1 MKKYSFAFYSVC
13 IIVAS
18 FVVQYFQV
26 ALAVDGTN
34 VLIVALEREFG
45 WTRLAINSAISLGAL
60 LSIVGVVG
68 FGTLIMKT
76 SNKKFFVPVALLIGL
91 DLIWMAT
98 AKDVMTFKISMV
110 ILQILLVGPVIA
122 SFALLSNWFVK
133 KRGMILGIV
142 TIGAPA
148 SSATFTPI
156 ATKLIEIYGYSAV
169 YTGIGIIY
177 AFFGLIVLFL
187 VHEKPEDYGYAPDNA
202 DATPEEIKR
211 AKQELDSHET
221 EWTFSRI
228 VRTKEVWLLVFSW
241 GFVFLMMTGIM
252 SQLIPRFLDVG
263 IPLNRALALMS
274 IAAIAGMPMSYV
286 WGWLDDKFGTPKT
299 CIIFSFAYVFGSFC
313 FIFGSADNMIFAFGG
328 ILAVALTTGGMPNLQ
343 PSLQAWV
350 FGRKDFVN
358 TNRYISIGHMVLRSM
373 GFTVMGA
380 VYAHY
385 GTYTPAYIIFIGLAL
400 VTAVLFSMIKT
411 TYDPE
416 RIALMN
422 EESGQ
427 MKNVCTSTVS

>member
-1 MKKYSFAFYSVC
+1 MKKLSFSFYSIS

-18 FVVQYFQV
+18 FVVHYFQV

-34 VLIVALEREFG
+34 VLIVALENEYG
-45 WTRLAINSAISLGAL
+45 WSRLAINSAISLGSL
-60 LSIVGVVG
+60 LSIAGVIG
-68 FGTLIMKT
+68 FGTLIMRT
-76 SNKKFFVPVALLIGL
+76 SNKKFFVPVAVLIGL

-98 AKDVMTFKISMV
+98 AKDVGTFRISMI
-110 ILQILLVGPVIA
+110 ILQILLVGPCIA
-122 SFALLSNWFVK
+122 SFALISNWFVE
-133 KRGMILGIV
+133 KRGLVLGIV

-156 ATKLIEIYGYSAV
+156 ATKLIEAYGFTAV

-177 AFFGLIVLFL
+177 SVFGLLILFF
-187 VHEKPEDYGYAPDNA
+187 VYEKPEDLGYAPDNA
-202 DATPEEIKR
+202 ESSPKEIAR
-211 AKQELDSHET
+211 AREELDSYKT
-221 EWTFSRI
+221 EWTFSKI
-228 VRTKEVWLLVFSW
+228 IRTKEAWLLTFSW
-241 GFVFLMMTGIM
+241 GFVFFMMTGIM

-263 IPLNRALALMS
+263 IPLNQALGLMS

-286 WGWLDDKFGTPKT
+286 WGWLDDKLGTPKT
-299 CIIFSFAYVFGSFC
+299 CVIFSFAYVFGSFC
-313 FIFGSADNMIFAFGG
+313 FIFGSAENMIFAFGG

-358 TNRYISIGHMVLRSM
+358 TNRYINVGHMVLRSL

-380 VYAHY
+380 VYAMY
-385 GTYTPAYIIFIGLAL
+385 GTYTPAYIIFIVVAL
-400 VTAVLFSMIKT
+400 ITAVLFSMIKT

-416 RIALMN
+416 RIALMKKT
-422 EESGQ
+422 E
-427 MKNVCTSTVS
+427 